1 MQIISPFLIGS
12 NPPANSSQ
20 PTGASHFLEDA
31 SNIPSNQWHICLETR
46 LINGIFAW
54 KSALAIVDL
63 KKMEFTAIKDQ
74 VAEFFTKTE
83 RRQSKN
89 TQDILL
95 DGCYLLFEEYLHGKK
110 HRFYILNCAE
120 K

>member
-1 MQIISPFLIGS
+1 MAYLLGNEVDQWYICQEVCLG
-12 NPPANSSQ
+12 NS
-20 PTGASHFLEDA
+20 G
-31 SNIPSNQWHICLETR
+31 
-46 LINGIFAW
+46 
-54 KSALAIVDL
+54 L
-63 KKMEFTAIKDQ
+63 KKMEFTAINDE
-74 VAEFFTKTE
+74 VAEFLTTTE
-83 RRQSKN
+83 RRKSKN